1 MGVEIEKRNDEIYRQ
16 MGHTVEEFA
25 YKAIRSPQIFQNI
38 NMPVSII
45 NNTLENLEQNWE
57 SNSFTRLKSDIETL
71 REQSDH
77 LLELLKQLAGDNPKT
92 SENSYERTDL
102 IAEFPKP
109 EASEKEAAGE
119 DAINN

>member
-1 MGVEIEKRNDEIYRQ
+1 MERAGE
-16 MGHTVEEFA
+16 GSA
-25 YKAIRSPQIFQNI
+25 YKAIWFPQIFQDL

-45 NNTLENLEQNWE
+45 SKTLENLDQNWE
-57 SNSFTRLKSDIETL
+57 SSSFARLKSDIETL

-77 LLELLKQLAGDNPKT
+77 PLDLLQQLAGDNPKT
-92 SENSYERTDL
+92 SKDSDERTHF

-109 EASEKEAAGE
+109 EASENEADGE

>member
-1 MGVEIEKRNDEIYRQ
+1 

-25 YKAIRSPQIFQNI
+25 HKAIRFPQIFQNI

-109 EASEKEAAGE
+109 VASEKEAAGE

>member
-1 MGVEIEKRNDEIYRQ
+1 M
-16 MGHTVEEFA
+16 
-25 YKAIRSPQIFQNI
+25 
-38 NMPVSII
+38 SII
-45 NNTLENLEQNWE
+45 NKTLENLDQSWE
-57 SNSFTRLKSDIETL
+57 SSSCARLKSDIEAL

-92 SENSYERTDL
+92 SENSYERTDV

>member
-1 MGVEIEKRNDEIYRQ
+1 

-92 SENSYERTDL
+92 SENSYERTGL

>member
-1 MGVEIEKRNDEIYRQ
+1 MGS
-16 MGHTVEEFA
+16 TVEESA
-25 YKAIRSPQIFQNI
+25 YKAIRFPQIFQDI

-45 NNTLENLEQNWE
+45 NNTLENLVQNWD
-57 SNSFTRLKSDIETL
+57 SSSFTRLKSDIETL
-71 REQSDH
+71 RKQSDH
-77 LLELLKQLAGDNPKT
+77 LLERLKQLAGDNPKT
-92 SENSYERTDL
+92 LENSYERTDV